1 MENNIDIETAAG
13 DCGQVS
19 TEGEPPPPG
28 YDWWRSGGQERLVV
42 RAGGGRWLVD
52 DDCETGLVPV

>member
-42 RAGGGRWLVD
+42 RCGGGR
-52 DDCETGLVPV
+52 